1 MEELVEVMA
10 EVSVGTVDWAMC
22 PEVRRVDFGA
32 LICSACRLPT
42 AASQNEVETE
52 GVTFVVSAR
61 QPLA

>member
-22 PEVRRVDFGA
+22 PEGRVDFDA
-32 LICSACRLPT
+32 LICSACRVPT
-42 AASQNEVETE
+42 GSWSTEVETE
-52 GVTFVVSAR
+52 GVTFAVSAR

>member
-22 PEVRRVDFGA
+22 PEGRVDVDA

-42 AASQNEVETE
+42 AAW
-52 GVTFVVSAR
+52 
-61 QPLA
+61 